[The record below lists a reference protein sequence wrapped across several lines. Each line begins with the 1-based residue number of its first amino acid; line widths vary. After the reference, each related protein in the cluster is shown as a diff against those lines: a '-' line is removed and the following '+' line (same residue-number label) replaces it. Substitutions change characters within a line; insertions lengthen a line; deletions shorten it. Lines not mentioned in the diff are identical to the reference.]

1 MRLSDVLSKPC
12 ATEFVP
18 IDGIMLKNLGVG
30 KQKKLD
36 IGKIG
41 LNYYCAA
48 CNDIRTFWSSDE
60 LFCIGVSPR
69 QISIDCVLRC
79 GCGATVA
86 MWFLV
91 ESMEDS
97 IVGLA
102 PNVRVLKRR
111 EKLSEQVRLVGG
123 TNSGY
128 TEMLDKAMRAYRDG
142 LGAGSMVYLR
152 KIFEQITTQ
161 TANAVGIAVTYDS
174 GRRKPFKNLLEEV
187 DGQCHIIPG
196 EFSADGYRL
205 FGELSDV
212 VHGDHDETLALQKFE
227 PLHRLIVGI
236 LDNVRNNQELTAT
249 IGLLGWSTPEGGTT
263 E

>member
-1 MRLSDVLSKPC
+1 M
-12 ATEFVP
+12 T
-18 IDGIMLKNLGVG
+18 KNLGVG

-48 CNDIRTFWSSDE
+48 CNDIRTFWSGDE

-69 QISIDCVLRC
+69 QVSIDCVLRC
-79 GCGATVA
+79 RCAVTVA
-86 MWFLV
+86 VWFLV
-91 ESMEDS
+91 ESLEDS

-123 TNSGY
+123 TNSEY
-128 TEMLDKAMRAYRDG
+128 TEMLDKAIRAYRDG

-161 TANAVGIAVTYDS
+161 TANAVGIAVTK
-174 GRRKPFKNLLEEV
+174 GNGKRKPFECLLKEV
-187 DGQCHIIPG
+187 DGQRHIIPS

-212 VHGDHDETLALQKFE
+212 VHGAHDETLALQKFE

-236 LDNVRNNQELTAT
+236 LDNVRNSQELTT
-249 IGLLGWSTPEGGTT
+249 TTRLLGWGTLEGGAT